1 MAEENQK
8 NDILIQTTER
18 YLERFGKALLGI
30 YYLPPLLATL
40 DKLEFK
46 KFFRWLTSSMS
57 TLSNSAVSDQDDLQF
72 DDISS
77 WGTWHKLYNK

>member
-1 MAEENQK
+1 MADDK
-8 NDILIQTTER
+8 DIT
-18 YLERFGKALLGI
+18 YLGI
-30 YYLPPLLATL
+30 EIGSKVDHGIMLQLMPSRNPKIATL

-57 TLSNSAVSDQDDLQF
+57 TLANSAVADQDDLQF

-77 WGTWHKLYNK
+77 WGTWHKLYNR